1 MNKWFINNLS
11 VFICTAKR
19 TKESRGAAAFS
30 LVEALLAMTIL
41 GIAVTSILTT
51 FSASIMTGKL
61 SEDYSIASTLI
72 GELHGNLRTNQF
84 SPYDTNEGEF
94 TTQSGFKWTVTY
106 LYTDMTDLYQV
117 EMKVMWKR
125 GSRDHE
131 LKYTTYHYFS
141 MAEDASSGGSSSK
154 SSSSSS
160 GR

>member
-11 VFICTAKR
+11 GLNCSAKR
-19 TKESRGAAAFS
+19 TGESRGNTAFS

-61 SEDYSIASTLI
+61 SEDYSIAASLI
-72 GELHGNLRTNQF
+72 GELHGYVRTNQF
-84 SPYDTNEGEF
+84 SPYETNEGEF
-94 TTQSGFKWTVTY
+94 TTQAGFRWTVTY

-125 GSRDHE
+125 GSREHE
-131 LKYTTYHYFS
+131 LKHITYHYCS
-141 MAEDASSGGSSSK
+141 SAEGSSS